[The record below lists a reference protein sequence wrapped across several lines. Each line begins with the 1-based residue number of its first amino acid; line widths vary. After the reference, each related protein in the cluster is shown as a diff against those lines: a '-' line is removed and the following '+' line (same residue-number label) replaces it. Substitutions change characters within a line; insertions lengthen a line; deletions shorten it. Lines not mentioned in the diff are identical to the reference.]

1 MMGKRGAYLEAV
13 YFHTY
18 PYTSDQS
25 LDKVKQLT
33 EKLSAY
39 LPSIRLHVVPFTD
52 LQLYIRSKGNKEEVT
67 LISRAAMMKIANMI
81 AESNRG
87 NSLITGESLSQVA
100 SQTAESMRF
109 TGSKTTL
116 PVFRPLIGLDK
127 EEIIKI
133 AKKIDTYETSI
144 LPYDDCC
151 TIFAPDHPCVKPVF
165 ERINESFDKLN
176 LDELIEMTAANT
188 ESFFYDHKGIVEDSL

>member
-1 MMGKRGAYLEAV
+1 MMAKRGAYLEAV

-25 LDKVKQLT
+25 LDKVKELT
-33 EKLSAY
+33 EKLSHY
-39 LPSIRLHVVPFTD
+39 LPSVKLHIVPFTD
-52 LQLYIRSKGNKEEVT
+52 IQLYIREKCRKEEVT
-67 LISRAAMMKIANMI
+67 LLSRAAMMKIADITAGKIRAN
-81 AESNRG
+81 A
-87 NSLITGESLSQVA
+87 LITGESLSQVA

-127 EEIIKI
+127 EEIIGI
-133 AKKIDTYETSI
+133 AKKIETYETSI

-151 TIFAPDHPCVKPVF
+151 TIFAPDHPLVKPDFVK
-165 ERINESFDKLN
+165 ISESFDLLKL
-176 LDELIEMTAANT
+176 DDLIEKTAENIET
-188 ESFFYDHKGIVEDSL
+188 VIYSHK